1 MSNSIIAVGSAT
13 MWLILWP
20 VVFWVTAF
28 VFASSLFYIRHMF
41 EMPRTE
47 ALLSVLFALLNA
59 MVIVLLGY
67 QWVSNELDF
76 DKLNRQFPHII
87 NTQCIV
93 SHAILF
99 SFVGI
104 AIIGCASYLFAKRTS
119 SNRNRNRHVDN
130 SRTQLLLC
138 AFTIGAAWMATC
150 PSSQARERQAEFE
163 ALLDEEK
170 YEELH
175 TSLRRLA
182 DLHIC
187 LAVLAWLLTYWGL
200 YAFARGVYTM
210 KSHVLDCLFRPSRF
224 RRRMPVPGYLS
235 HAHHRDEYGD
245 LEAEFFDNRA
255 LVELKAFDQH
265 PTVRPEA
272 NAASHSSRRELASP
286 DARADVTLPPL
297 TFLREKGLSPS
308 MVSVDTFDLEVPQTT
323 PVFETG
329 RLSNY
334 LNRDST

>member
-1 MSNSIIAVGSAT
+1 MRAQVGNNMLAKVGSAT

-200 YAFARGVYTM
+200 
-210 KSHVLDCLFRPSRF
+210 
-224 RRRMPVPGYLS
+224 LS
-235 HAHHRDEYGD
+235 VTR
-245 LEAEFFDNRA
+245 
-255 LVELKAFDQH
+255 
-265 PTVRPEA
+265 
-272 NAASHSSRRELASP
+272 SSQ
-286 DARADVTLPPL
+286 
-297 TFLREKGLSPS
+297 G
-308 MVSVDTFDLEVPQTT
+308 
-323 PVFETG
+323 
-329 RLSNY
+329 
-334 LNRDST
+334 